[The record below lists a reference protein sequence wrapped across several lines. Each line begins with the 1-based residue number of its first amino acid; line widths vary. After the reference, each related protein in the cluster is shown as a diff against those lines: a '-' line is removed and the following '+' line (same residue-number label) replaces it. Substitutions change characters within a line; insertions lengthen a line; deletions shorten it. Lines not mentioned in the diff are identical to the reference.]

1 MALTVRE
8 FIYDMYRLINPSNP
22 TQALHG
28 DDMQLAIRIMN
39 RLLQSYASSGLMITI
54 SKTVTVP
61 LSTGV
66 KEVIFTDP
74 DYVPPFDPTVV
85 QIAQGRLANISN
97 AWLQLSGVT
106 YPLIDASRDY
116 YLSAWKY
123 EPLQSLPRF
132 IVLFPEVDL
141 VRARLF
147 GAASQFFDFFC
158 RGKFQ
163 LPELTAD
170 DDMSIVPQYS
180 HMYLSY
186 AVGNDV
192 CLFKGREAAWTER
205 LEHRYRELK
214 DEMEAASEVN
224 LSIVGQ
230 DQSLLNGAW
239 RVKAGI

>member
-61 LSTGV
+61 INDGV
-66 KEVIFTDP
+66 KEIIFTDP

-85 QIAQGRLANISN
+85 QIAQGRLANLSN

-123 EPLQSLPRF
+123 EPLKSLPRF

-141 VRARLF
+141 VRARLY
-147 GAASQFFDFFC
+147 GAASQFFDFYC

-163 LPELTAD
+163 LPELAAD
-170 DDMSIVPQYS
+170 DDMSLVPQYY
-180 HMYLSY
+180 HMYLTY
-186 AVGNDV
+186 AVAKYV
-192 CLFKGREAAWTER
+192 SKFKARGAAWTPD
-205 LEHRYRELK
+205 LEQEYRELK
-214 DEMEAASEVN
+214 DNMEGASEIN
-224 LSIVGQ
+224 MSIVGQ